1 MHAADDKYCHESL
14 EYRGHELERMLGR
27 LDRLEFDHVFGSGFE
42 FDFDNSFV
50 GYWLPWEKKQPELEL
65 VREGKGLD

>member
-1 MHAADDKYCHESL
+1 
-14 EYRGHELERMLGR
+14 MLGR

-42 FDFDNSFV
+42 SEFEFDFDNSLV